1 MLSLDKS
8 RAVIRDT
15 GVSGWLLSN
24 IFHRDE
30 IADLVLGVP
39 REKTNTRPWFCILF
53 ADRPPVKI
61 VHRIEES
68 ILTHVPGDTT
78 PYSTRAELEAAL
90 SRELPRGGKLAANY
104 SRTIPVGSYLDHGT
118 ALLLQS
124 AGAAL
129 VPAEDLVARYLG
141 TVDDEGRRSHDSA
154 AAVLYAAVADAWSR
168 LTQALRGGRTL
179 TEGDV
184 QEWVMQSISS
194 AGLQADSPPLVGAGR
209 HTNDPHFAVDGRG
222 AAFAPGDTVQFDVW
236 AKEKTPGA
244 VYADISWLGV
254 CAPAPSALQA
264 DVFQAV
270 RDAREAAVSLLES
283 RLAGGKPVTGA
294 EADRAA
300 RDALTSRGFAGGIRH
315 RTGHSIGARVHGYG
329 VNLDS
334 VEFPDE
340 RVLTEGAC
348 FSVEP
353 GIYLEDLGMRTE
365 IDCIIHGWALHIS
378 GPGRQSRLLTL
389 E

>member
-1 MLSLDKS
+1 MLNLEKA
-8 RAVIRDT
+8 RTVIREA
-15 GVSGWLLSN
+15 GVSGWLLTN
-24 IFHRDE
+24 MFHRDE
-30 IADLVLGVP
+30 IADLVLAVP
-39 REKTNTRPWFCILF
+39 REKTNTRPWLCILS
-53 ADRPPVKI
+53 AERPPVKI
-61 VHRIEES
+61 VHRIEQS
-68 ILTHVPGDTT
+68 ILDHVPGDTVA
-78 PYSTRAELEAAL
+78 YSTRSELEGAL
-90 SRELPRGGKLAANY
+90 AHALTGSGKLAADY

-124 AGAAL
+124 AGATL

-141 TVDDEGRRSHDSA
+141 TVDPEGKRSHDSA
-154 AAVLYAAVADAWSR
+154 SRVLYAAVADAWSR
-168 LTQALRGGRTL
+168 LCGYFREGRSL

-184 QEWVMQSISS
+184 QGWIQEAI
-194 AGLQADSPPLVGAGR
+194 GDADLTADAPPIVGAGR
-209 HTNDPHFAVDGRG
+209 HTNDPHFAVEGRG
-222 AAFAPGDTVQFDVW
+222 AVLAPGDTVQFDLW

-244 VYADISWLGV
+244 VYADISWAGV
-254 CAPAPSALQA
+254 CAVSPSPLQQR
-264 DVFQAV
+264 VFEAV

-283 RLAGGKPVTGA
+283 RLAAHAPVTGA

-300 RDALTSRGFAGGIRH
+300 REVLVSRGFATAIKH

-340 RVLTEGAC
+340 RRLPEGAC

-353 GIYLEDLGMRTE
+353 GVYLEELGMRTE
-365 IDCIIHGWALHIS
+365 IDCIIHQGKVHIA
-378 GPGRQSRLLTL
+378 GTGRQARLLTL

>member
-1 MLSLDKS
+1 MLNLERS
-8 RAVIRDT
+8 RAVIRET

-39 REKTNTRPWFCILF
+39 REKKNTRPWFCLLT

-61 VHRIEES
+61 VHRIEQS
-68 ILTHVPGDTT
+68 ILTHVTGDTI
-78 PYSTRAELEAAL
+78 PYSARAELEAAL
-90 SRELPRGGKLAANY
+90 SRAMPRGGKLAADY
-104 SRTIPVGSYLDHGT
+104 SRTIPVCSYLDHGT

-154 AAVLYAAVADAWSR
+154 ATVLYAAVADAWSR
-168 LTQALRGGRTL
+168 LAQALRDGRTL

-184 QEWVMQSISS
+184 QEWVMQSISA
-194 AGLQADSPPLVGAGR
+194 AGLESDSPPIVGAGR
-209 HTNDPHFAVDGRG
+209 HTNDPHFEVDGRG

-244 VYADISWLGV
+244 VYADISWVGV
-254 CAPAPSALQA
+254 CAAAPSALQA
-264 DVFQAV
+264 GVFEAV
-270 RDAREAAVSLLES
+270 RDAREAAVSLLEA
-283 RLAGGKPVTGA
+283 RLAQGRAVTGA

-300 RDALTSRGFAGGIRH
+300 REVLASRGFGGGIRH

-340 RVLTEGAC
+340 RALPEGAC

-353 GIYLEDLGMRTE
+353 GVYLEELGMRTE
-365 IDCIIHGWALHIS
+365 IDCIIHGGALHIS
-378 GPGRQSRLLTL
+378 GSGRQSGLLTL
-389 E
+389 D